1 MKRILLLAATFFYV
15 GYLPIAP
22 GTWASLVT
30 TVLVY
35 FIRPYWQAPV
45 YIQLV
50 IIFGVFLLGI
60 PAASHAE
67 KHFDKE
73 DPRYCV
79 IDEVAGQMISL
90 LLIPHSIGLYI
101 AGFFIF
107 RFFDIIKPFPIKHL
121 EKAPQGV
128 GIMIDDVAAGLYALG
143 LLHLLIYI
151 F

>member
-1 MKRILLLAATFFYV
+1 MKRILFLVATFFYV
-15 GYLPIAP
+15 GYLPVAP

-30 TVLVY
+30 TILVY

-50 IIFGVFLLGI
+50 IIFAVFILGI

-73 DPRYCV
+73 DPRPCV

-121 EKAPQGV
+121 EIAPHGI
-128 GIMIDDVAAGLYALG
+128 GIMIDDVAAGLYSLG

>member
-1 MKRILLLAATFFYV
+1 MKRILFIIATFFYV
-15 GYLPIAP
+15 GYLPLAP

-30 TVLVY
+30 TALVY

-45 YIQLV
+45 YIQLA
-50 IIFGVFLLGI
+50 IILAVFLLGI

-90 LLIPHSIGLYI
+90 LLIPHTIGLYA
-101 AGFFIF
+101 AGFVIF
-107 RFFDIIKPFPIKHL
+107 RIFDIIKPFPIKHL
-121 EKAPQGV
+121 EKAPQGI
-128 GIMIDDVAAGLYALG
+128 GIMIDDVAAGLYSLG

>member
-128 GIMIDDVAAGLYALG
+128 GIMIDGVAAGLYALG

>member
-1 MKRILLLAATFFYV
+1 MKKILFIIATFFYV
-15 GYLPIAP
+15 GYLPAAP

-35 FIRPYWQAPV
+35 FIRPYWQAPP

-50 IIFGVFLLGI
+50 IILGVFLLGI

-90 LLIPHSIGLYI
+90 LLIPHTILLYA
-101 AGFFIF
+101 AGFLIF
-107 RFFDIIKPFPIKHL
+107 RFFDIVKPFPIKHL

-128 GIMIDDVAAGLYALG
+128 GIMIDDIAAGLYSLG

>member
-1 MKRILLLAATFFYV
+1 MKRILLIIATFFYV
-15 GYLPIAP
+15 GYLPAAP

-30 TVLVY
+30 TLLVY
-35 FIRPYWQAPV
+35 FIQPYWQAPV

-50 IIFGVFLLGI
+50 IIFAVFLLGI

-67 KHFDKE
+67 KHFEKE

-90 LLIPHSIGLYI
+90 LLIPHSIGLYA

-121 EKAPQGV
+121 EKAPRGF
-128 GIMIDDVAAGLYALG
+128 GIMIDDVGAGLYSLG

>member
-1 MKRILLLAATFFYV
+1 MKKILFIIATFFYV
-15 GYLPIAP
+15 GYLPAAP

-30 TVLVY
+30 TLLVY
-35 FIRPYWQAPV
+35 FIRPYWEAPP
-45 YIQLV
+45 YIQLA
-50 IIFGVFLLGI
+50 IILAVFLLGI

-90 LLIPHSIGLYI
+90 LWIPHSIGLYA
-101 AGFFIF
+101 AGFLIF
-107 RFFDIIKPFPIKHL
+107 RFFDIVKPFPIKHL
-121 EKAPQGV
+121 EKAPQGI
-128 GIMIDDVAAGLYALG
+128 GIMIDDVAAGLYSLG

>member
-1 MKRILLLAATFFYV
+1 MKRILFFAATFFYV
-15 GYLPIAP
+15 GYLPVAP

-30 TVLVY
+30 TALVF

-50 IIFGVFLLGI
+50 IIFAVFLMGI

-73 DPRYCV
+73 DPRPCV

-90 LLIPHSIGLYI
+90 ILIPHSIGLYA
-101 AGFFIF
+101 AGFLIF
-107 RFFDIIKPFPIKHL
+107 RFFDIIKPFPIKYL
-121 EKAPQGV
+121 EKAPHGV
-128 GIMIDDVAAGLYALG
+128 GIMIDDVAAGLYSLG
-143 LLHLLIYI
+143 LLHLLIYV

>member
-22 GTWASLVT
+22 GTCASLAT
-30 TVLVY
+30 TALVY
-35 FIRPYWQAPV
+35 FIRPHF
-45 YIQLV
+45 YIQLA
-50 IIFGVFLLGI
+50 IIFAVFLLGI
-60 PAASHAE
+60 PAASQAE
-67 KHFDKE
+67 RHFKKE
-73 DPRYCV
+73 DPGHCV

-101 AGFFIF
+101 LSFFIF

-128 GIMIDDVAAGLYALG
+128 GIMIDDVGAGLYALG
-143 LLHLLIYI
+143 LLHLFIYI